1 MVKLEEMF
9 KGHDKTPEM
18 ILSEMIDSHDIEMKT
33 EISQPIN
40 LSKLFVVGQCLKDEG
55 YTKAGERIHDFISK
69 YLLYQVSYNRQS
81 RKEIIEALIARMQAP
96 KEEEVT
102 IK

>member
-18 ILSEMIDSHDIEMKT
+18 ILSEMVDPHNIEMKT

-40 LSKLFVVGQCLKDEG
+40 LAKLYVISQCLKDDNCVP
-55 YTKAGERIHDFISK
+55 AGKRIEEFIDR

-81 RKEIIEALIARMQAP
+81 RKEVIEALIARMNIP
-96 KEEEVT
+96 KEEQV
-102 IK
+102 IVP

>member
-1 MVKLEEMF
+1 MVKLEELF

-18 ILSEMIDSHDIEMKT
+18 ILSEMIDSRNIEMKT

-40 LSKLFVVGQCLKDEG
+40 LAKLYVVAQCLKDDGYEG
-55 YTKAGERIHDFISK
+55 AGQRIEDFINR

-81 RKEIIEALIARMQAP
+81 RKEIIEALIARINQP
-96 KEEEVT
+96 KEQEVV
-102 IK
+102 IP